1 MTMERKRQLAYA
13 AARDKAVATGMSIIY
28 WVDNEVNLEYVV
40 DRDGIVKSREINGKV
55 ASRTY

>member
-1 MTMERKRQLAYA
+1 MTMEKQRQLAYV

-40 DRDGIVKSREINGKV
+40 DRDGIVESREINGKA
-55 ASRTY
+55 ASRTH